1 MVVVMDGAG
10 RAADPFATAS
20 TSAPREGVTSKYV
33 LMPAL
38 DPGFPFFIGAPVTG
52 GAKMCV

>member
-1 MVVVMDGAG
+1 MFVVMGGAA
-10 RAADPFATAS
+10 RAPEPFATAS
-20 TSAPREGVTSKYV
+20 TSGPREEITSIYL

-38 DPGFPFFIGAPVTG
+38 DPGFPFFIGAPMTG